1 MGLRPKSSAPDGCK
15 DPVRTAVCIA
25 RTLYRL
31 ACRGYPDVSAAG
43 HNYVVVVGGKT
54 STIGGTS
61 ASAPALA
68 GMISL
73 MNERLLAVGKPPL
86 G

>member
-1 MGLRPKSSAPDGCK
+1 M
-15 DPVRTAVCIA
+15 
-25 RTLYRL
+25 
-31 ACRGYPDVSAAG
+31 SAAG
-43 HNYVVVVGGKT
+43 HNYVVVVGGRVQQ
-54 STIGGTS
+54 IGGTS

-73 MNERLLAVGKPPL
+73 MNERLLAAGKAPL

>member
-1 MGLRPKSSAPDGCK
+1 MVA
-15 DPVRTAVCIA
+15 VRTHVGMNGYIF
-25 RTLYRL
+25 LL
-31 ACRGYPDVSAAG
+31 ASFFCVFARGYPDVSAAG
-43 HNYVVVVGGKT
+43 HNYVVVVGGKV
-54 STIGGTS
+54 SAIGGTS

-73 MNERLLAVGKPPL
+73 MNERLLAAGKPPL